1 MNAHLPAIH
10 DKEALYA
17 AGLAKV
23 APAENERAAIRDG
36 RPVWR
41 KRSDTAPAARPTP
54 AHIEEF
60 RRKRRDAA
68 LAAMTAAGEWLTL
81 PQIAAALN
89 VQPDSARDTMVALLR
104 QGLVSRRI
112 GHIPGN
118 TRLAEWRAGQDDGIA
133 VATTRALVLA
143 HMRATP
149 DRWATAEVIAREI
162 GRATCTVKTAMGE
175 LERDGLMERI
185 SGRSCKGGSRPSLWR
200 AAQAAREAHS
210 GQVAAA
216 THDNG
221 AEQSSACSVPSSGS
235 QMGDRK

>member
-1 MNAHLPAIH
+1 MTAHTAIV
-10 DKEALYA
+10 DPETAY
-17 AGLAKV
+17 GLLMARV

-60 RRKRRDAA
+60 RRKRREAA
-68 LAAMTAAGEWLTL
+68 LAAMTAAGDWLTL

-89 VQPDSARDTMVALLR
+89 VQPDSARDTMVALVR

-112 GHIPGN
+112 GHVPGN

-133 VATTRALVLA
+133 VATTRAIVLA

-149 DRWATAEVIAREI
+149 ERWATAEVIAREI
-162 GRATCTVKTAMGE
+162 GRATCSVKTAMGE

-185 SGRSCKGGSRPSLWR
+185 RGRSCQGGSRPSLWR
-200 AAQAAREAHS
+200 AKEVQA
-210 GQVAAA
+210 
-216 THDNG
+216 
-221 AEQSSACSVPSSGS
+221 
-235 QMGDRK
+235 